1 MKYLSDEQRTRG
13 LTPSQAARA
22 RRWARVAP
30 DPEART
36 LGRPVL
42 TLRELAD
49 FFEGGADGG
58 SGREFLYGDLV
69 GVGDGGRT

>member
-22 RRWARVAP
+22 RRWARTVP

-49 FFEGGADGG
+49 FWEGG